1 MRIFFLTLSC
11 LVFILACG
19 SEKVNEESHQ
29 TPSVFSPNEDSE
41 LALLMRFM
49 YDDMYRLRAE
59 IKAGKHPKI
68 TFPAKELFTAEP
80 TDENQ
85 VSSDHYH
92 LLGKAFLAAVNQ
104 FQESDY
110 SQLSE
115 HYEVLVESCMS
126 CHQYSCPGPMR
137 RIRNLYL

>member
-1 MRIFFLTLSC
+1 MRIFFLTILCAS
-11 LVFILACG
+11 LILACG
-19 SEKVNEESHQ
+19 SEQVKEESKS

-49 YDDMYRLRAE
+49 YDDMDRIKSEL
-59 IKAGKHPKI
+59 KAGKHPRI
-68 TFPAKELFTAEP
+68 TFPASELFTAEP

-85 VSSDHYH
+85 VSSYDYE
-92 LLGKAFLAAVNQ
+92 LLGKSFLAAVKQ

>member
-1 MRIFFLTLSC
+1 MRIFFLTILCAS
-11 LVFILACG
+11 LILACG
-19 SEKVNEESHQ
+19 SEQVKEESKS

-49 YDDMYRLRAE
+49 YDDMDRIKSEL
-59 IKAGKHPKI
+59 KAGKHPRI
-68 TFPAKELFTAEP
+68 TFPADELFTAEP

-85 VSSDHYH
+85 VSSYDYE
-92 LLGKAFLAAVNQ
+92 LLGKSFLAAVKQ

>member
-1 MRIFFLTLSC
+1 MRIFFLTILCAS
-11 LVFILACG
+11 LILACG
-19 SEKVNEESHQ
+19 SEQVKEESKS

-49 YDDMYRLRAE
+49 YDDMDRVKDEL
-59 IKAGKHPKI
+59 KAGKHPRI
-68 TFPAKELFTAEP
+68 TFPADELFTAEP

-85 VSSDHYH
+85 VASEKYH
-92 LLGKAFLAAVNQ
+92 LLGKAFLAAVKQ
-104 FQESDY
+104 FQDSDY

>member
-1 MRIFFLTLSC
+1 MRTIFISLFC
-11 LVFILACG
+11 IGFILACG
-19 SEKVNEESHQ
+19 SEETNKSQ
-29 TPSVFSPNEDSE
+29 RTSSSVFSPNEDSE

-49 YDDMYRLRAE
+49 FDDMDRVRSEL
-59 IKAGKHPKI
+59 KAGKHPII
-68 TFPAKELFTAEP
+68 TFPAKELFSAEP

-92 LLGKAFLAAVNQ
+92 LLGQAFLAAVNQ
-104 FQESDY
+104 FQQSDY

-126 CHQYSCPGPMR
+126 CHQHSCPGPMR